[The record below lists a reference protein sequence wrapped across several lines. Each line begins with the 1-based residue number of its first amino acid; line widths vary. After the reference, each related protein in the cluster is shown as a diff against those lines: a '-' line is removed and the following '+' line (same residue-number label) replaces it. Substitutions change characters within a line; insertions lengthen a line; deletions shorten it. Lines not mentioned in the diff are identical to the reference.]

1 MLCSSDMVF
10 HEIFDDVMADD
21 VWAHNPR
28 DKNNERHFPKCTCL
42 SS

>member
-21 VWAHNPR
+21 VWAHNNFALR
-28 DKNNERHFPKCTCL
+28 
-42 SS
+42 